1 MGIRKT
7 RATPLHPQSDGMVER
22 MNQTL
27 GSYPTKMVSDN
38 QQDWDYHLHFFLM
51 AYRSSLNETTKETPA
66 RIIFGRDLCLP
77 CDLQFGCK
85 PGEDVEEED
94 YITKLRKSMDETNQR
109 VRSNLEET
117 SGKMKERYDIKADQG
132 GYQAGDLVWLYNP
145 KRIRGYSPKLQ
156 NQWEGPYEV
165 VTRINDVVY
174 RIKKL
179 PRGKPR
185 IVHFNRLAPFHGSNG
200 VEKGQAAQMQCTLA
214 YEGFRDAMILSPP
227 RSIMCIMIHFA
238 TRMNFSMMERLNWIM
253 TARKQRKKRVKRR
266 MWARRAAGRKH
277 RPILPPMSQ
286 RLMLPW

>member
-1 MGIRKT
+1 VHSETRWEEGAGKLKRVEWEGQLSTHTQKARMRIASLTGSLYIDGIVDKRSRQLLLDT
-7 RATPLHPQSDGMVER
+7 GATM
-22 MNQTL
+22 TI
-27 GSYPTKMVSDN
+27 
-38 QQDWDYHLHFFLM
+38 
-51 AYRSSLNETTKETPA
+51 LNEK
-66 RIIFGRDLCLP
+66 
-77 CDLQFGCK
+77 
-85 PGEDVEEED
+85 
-94 YITKLRKSMDETNQR
+94 
-109 VRSNLEET
+109 T

-145 KRIRGYSPKLQ
+145 KRIQGYSPKLY

-174 RIKKL
+174 KIKNF

-185 IVHFNRLAPFHGSNG
+185 IVHFNRFASFQGRNG

-286 RLMLPW
+286 RLMLLW